1 MRQLTSTNLIVLV
14 LLFCTAFTGLE
25 ANNSNQNFASV
36 EDYIQEHKDFAV
48 SEMHRTRVP
57 ASITLAQAILESSF
71 GNSYLAIHANNHFGI
86 KCHEWVGEKV
96 YKDDDAKDECFRS
109 YGSIYESFV
118 DHSEFLGKTR
128 YAHLHQLEINDYK
141 GWAKGLRKAGY
152 ATNPEYA
159 SKLITV
165 VERYNLSQYDL
176 QSQSPMIVST
186 NKKEVYDQPTK
197 SRYQTDRDR
206 WEKNKKGKK
215 KSKKKRNKSG
225 ISLPKLGFGKKASTE
240 RRGKVFYYNRIK
252 TVITKKEATPKYL
265 ARKYTLSLD
274 KFCKYNDFLEDQ
286 VIPADTKVY
295 LQSKRNQG
303 PFKIKTHK
311 VKIGETLK
319 DIAQAY
325 GIKEDKLYKR
335 NYLRPGQRPAP
346 GELIYLRGKAPRPPK
361 LVTSFYTPN
370 DQPRTPDYGEN
381 LPTYE
386 KPEVTA
392 PTKPKTKVLDVV
404 KKAETVETIEDSYI
418 PDDLITEEDVETTP
432 TIFDVEEEGIV
443 PEIPKVIK
451 TKPKAP
457 KVTVPKVTV
466 PKTTKSTVKK
476 AVSKINS
483 DKMVTSSTYV
493 VQKGD
498 TLYSI
503 SKKTGK
509 PVEEI
514 KRMNSLG
521 SNVIKLGQKLIINQ

>member
-1 MRQLTSTNLIVLV
+1 MRQLTSTTFAVLM

-25 ANNSNQNFASV
+25 ANNTTKNFASV
-36 EDYIQEHKDFAV
+36 EDYIQQHKDYAV
-48 SEMHRTRVP
+48 SEMHRMRVP

-71 GNSYLAIHANNHFGI
+71 GNSYLAVHANNHFGI
-86 KCHEWVGEKV
+86 KCHEWVGDKV
-96 YKDDDAKDECFRS
+96 YKDDDAKNECFRS
-109 YGSIYESFV
+109 YGSVYESFV

-128 YAHLHQLEINDYK
+128 YAPLHELELNDYK

-159 SKLITV
+159 EKLITV

-176 QSQSPMIVST
+176 QSQSPMIVSKNT
-186 NKKEVYDQPTK
+186 REVYEKPAT

-206 WEKNKKGKK
+206 WERNKR
-215 KSKKKRNKSG
+215 SKKKRGKKSG
-225 ISLPKLGFGKKASTE
+225 LNMSLPKFGKKTSTG
-240 RRGKVFYYNRIK
+240 RRGEVFYYNRIK
-252 TVITKKEATPKYL
+252 TVVTTKDATPKSL
-265 ARKYTLSLD
+265 ARKYTMPID
-274 KFCKYNDFLEDQ
+274 KFCKYNDFVEDQ

-311 VKIGETLK
+311 VKIGETIK
-319 DIAQAY
+319 DIAQEY

-346 GELIYLRGKAPRPPK
+346 GEMIYLRGKAPRPPK

-370 DQPRTPDYGEN
+370 NQPRTPDHGDE

-386 KPEVTA
+386 RPKTPA
-392 PTKPKTKVLDVV
+392 PTKPKVDVV
-404 KKAETVETIEDSYI
+404 KKVEEVETEVDHIEESYI
-418 PDDLITEEDVETTP
+418 PDDLIKEEDVETTP

-443 PEIPKVIK
+443 PEVPKVVK
-451 TKPKAP
+451 TKPTAP
-457 KVTVPKVTV
+457 KVTTPKVTV
-466 PKTTKSTVKK
+466 PKTTKPAVKK
-476 AVSKINS
+476 TVPKINS
-483 DKMVTSSTYV
+483 EKIVTSSTYV

-509 PVEEI
+509 TVEQI
-514 KRMNSLG
+514 KKMNSLD
-521 SNVIKLGQKLIINQ
+521 SNVIKLGQKLIINP